1 MSIFE
6 VLERRGTWV
15 LLKFAATFAV
25 FMLLHLLRI
34 PLVLVARVLEVCL
47 RRLNG
52 FAARLATA
60 PPRGP
65 VNQFFQPSNG
75 LRGEAVNVHA

>member
-15 LLKFAATFAV
+15 LLKFTGAV
-25 FMLLHLLRI
+25 VVFLLLHLIRI
-34 PLVLVARVLEVCL
+34 PLVLLARMLEFTL

-52 FAARLATA
+52 YAARQATA
-60 PPRGP
+60 QPRGP
-65 VNQFFQPSNG
+65 VNQFFLPSNG
-75 LRGEAVNVHA
+75 FRGEAVNVHT

>member
-15 LLKFAATFAV
+15 LVKFAALGV
-25 FMLLHLLRI
+25 FLLLHLVRI
-34 PLVLVARVLEVCL
+34 PLVLLARVLEVTL

-52 FAARLATA
+52 FAARQATA
-60 PPRGP
+60 APRGP
-65 VNQFFQPSNG
+65 VNQFFPPSTG
-75 LRGEAVNVHA
+75 FRGEAVDVHT